1 MTLGKFISH
10 IKHNS
15 VCINLVNNDICDSIW
30 SGDIGSY
37 KHWIHKDKYD
47 DKVIN
52 SISFN
57 FNGIMLIYLEGE

>member
-15 VCINLVNNDICDSIW
+15 VCINLVNNEYLYSIW

-52 SISFN
+52 SISCN
-57 FNGIMLIYLEGE
+57 FNDVMIIYLEGE